1 MKYIYYNNDLNEISN
16 APTIDFGSKNLH
28 QDAIIQQLDTYHAPI
43 GYQIVDS
50 KKTQDVVFV
59 EVDPDCD
66 GIRAFKENA
75 EMVKAKDS
83 FYYRQW
89 LLACS
94 LYDTP
99 FDFSARA
106 KAFLK

>member
-16 APTIDFGSKNLH
+16 APTIDFNIKNLH

-43 GYQIVDS
+43 GYRIVGL
-50 KKTQDVVFV
+50 KKTQNTGFV
-59 EVDPDCD
+59 EVEPACYS
-66 GIRAFKENA
+66 IKAFKDNA
-75 EMVKAKDS
+75 EIIKAKDS

-106 KAFLK
+106 KAFLR